1 MSIWCDFKIRENCK
15 SSTASVRRAVTLV
28 MDKTAGGEFSISK
41 YSDDQGYYF
50 VSCCMDGES
59 AIKAIR
65 EIIEL
70 GKAIDTRSNLEVEIV
85 SLRMF

>member
-1 MSIWCDFKIRENCK
+1 MSIWCDFKIRENYK
-15 SSTASVRRAVTLV
+15 SSGVSVRKAVTLV
-28 MDKTAGGEFSISK
+28 MDRAAGGEFSISK

-50 VSCCMDGES
+50 VSCCLDGES

-70 GKAIDTRSNLEVEIV
+70 GKTIDTRSNLEVEIV
-85 SLRMF
+85 SLKMF